1 LQREG
6 KVRNVGISGL
16 PLKMLADVAVR
27 AQVDTVLS
35 YCRYNLL
42 ACDLDEWLTPVVQL
56 RELGLI
62 NASPLHMG
70 LLTGAGA
77 PEWHPAPEM
86 VKRAGGEVVRM
97 CIEQGVD
104 PAVVALAFCLAH
116 PYVSSTLVGMSSCG
130 EVEPN
135 LLALEMEPNA
145 DLLAKIEQLVEPV
158 KNMLWRSGRV
168 ENNDA
173 EA

>member
-1 LQREG
+1 
-6 KVRNVGISGL
+6 
-16 PLKMLADVAVR
+16 
-27 AQVDTVLS
+27 VLS

-42 ACDLDEWLTPVVQL
+42 ARDLDEWLTPVVQL

-70 LLTGAGA
+70 LLTAAGA

-86 VKRAGGEVVRM
+86 VKRAGSEVVELCRQ
-97 CIEQGVD
+97 QGVD
-104 PAVVALAFCLAH
+104 PAVVALHFCLAH

-130 EVEPN
+130 EVERN
-135 LLALEMEPNA
+135 LLALEMEPDA